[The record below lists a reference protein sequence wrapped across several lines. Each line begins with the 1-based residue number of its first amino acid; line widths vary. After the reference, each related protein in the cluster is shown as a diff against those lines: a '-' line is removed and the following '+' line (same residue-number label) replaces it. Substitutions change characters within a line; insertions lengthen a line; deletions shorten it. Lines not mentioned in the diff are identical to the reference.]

1 MDNLNELIPLL
12 VPVLLLQIGLMV
24 IALKDLVGRDRTNGP
39 RWVWAVVIIFFNIF
53 GPIIYLLVGREE

>member
-1 MDNLNELIPLL
+1 
-12 VPVLLLQIGLMV
+12 MV

-39 RWVWAVVIIFFNIF
+39 KWLWAVVIIFFNIF

>member
-12 VPVLLLQIGLMV
+12 IPILLLQIGLMV

-39 RWVWAVVIIFFNIF
+39 KWLWAVVIIFFNIF